1 MSGSPLLEVMNLEVV
16 YGRSARAIQG
26 VSFAVSEGAVTSM
39 VGLNGAG
46 KTTTIRAISG
56 FLPTENVQ
64 VTDGE
69 IMFDGKSLLGMKPYQ
84 TASLGI
90 QVVPERNKVFDTL
103 TVHENLELAWTGRRS
118 DVVLSSYRHPDDV
131 YEQFPFLAAKRQET
145 ALVLSGGERQM
156 LAIMACLLS
165 GPRLLVVDEASL
177 GLAPMM
183 TQRTMT
189 LLRQINESHDLAV
202 LVVDQDVGTVL
213 SISDHGY
220 VLENGRV
227 VFEGASDTLLAHED
241 IKEFYLGQQ
250 DSGSYRN
257 VKQYRRTRRWY

>member
-1 MSGSPLLEVMNLEVV
+1 IGHHVPGDDHRGRARVDPGIGHRGLHDHAATLHHRWIDEGARNRVGRGLAQRHALDTLRSPDHRVPAIRASGYQRVVETRAGVFCPVSVPLRIDAEGRRMSGSPLLEVMNLEVV

-118 DVVLSSYRHPDDV
+118 DVVLPSYRHPDDV
-131 YEQFPFLAAKRQET
+131 YEHFPFLAAKRQET
-145 ALVLSGGERQM
+145 ALVLSGGARQL
-156 LAIMACLLS
+156 LAI
-165 GPRLLVVDEASL
+165 
-177 GLAPMM
+177 
-183 TQRTMT
+183 
-189 LLRQINESHDLAV
+189 
-202 LVVDQDVGTVL
+202 
-213 SISDHGY
+213 
-220 VLENGRV
+220 
-227 VFEGASDTLLAHED
+227 
-241 IKEFYLGQQ
+241 
-250 DSGSYRN
+250 
-257 VKQYRRTRRWY
+257 